1 MKAVIPVP
9 VIAACAEIMPNRE
22 THASLDSL
30 FMHAGA
36 PGDPPQGSKP
46 VKVQEWL
53 RRINK
58 DDSVE
63 PLNILGRLIEG
74 YMEEPPPEGG
84 PSDDFPAPTETEVQA
99 QLRKA
104 LARYELQYVR
114 SGKITGAVGTPSRS
128 LEDFIRDKDVPLLE
142 QEFTRALSNVKGSPR
157 EAVSA
162 ASNILETF
170 CKIYIAEEGLE
181 MPAKQDLKPVW
192 NVVRKDLGFDPS
204 VVEDKDLQVI
214 LTGLFAIVEGIGAL
228 RTHASSAHGAGK
240 NSYKLEP
247 RHAKLAIHSA
257 HTVTLFVLESWNRK
271 KQRVLTGKSV
281 AVSPQ
286 QRVNSRL

>member
-9 VIAACAEIMPNRE
+9 VIAACAQIMRDRE

-36 PGDPPQGSKP
+36 PGDPPEGSKP

-84 PSDDFPAPTETEVQA
+84 PFDDFPPPKETEIQA
-99 QLRKA
+99 KLCKA

-128 LEDFIRDKDVPLLE
+128 LNDFIRDKDIPLLD
-142 QEFTRALSNVKGSPR
+142 QEFTRALSNVERNPR

-162 ASNILETF
+162 ASNILESV
-170 CKIYIAEEGLE
+170 CKVYIAEEGLG

-192 NVVRKDLGFDPS
+192 NVVRRDLGFDPS
-204 VVEDKDLQVI
+204 VVEDQDLQVI
-214 LTGLFAIVEGIGAL
+214 LTGLFAIVDGIGAL

-240 NSYKLEP
+240 TSYKLEP

-271 KQRVLTGKSV
+271 KQRVLTGKSIGQPP
-281 AVSPQ
+281 AA
-286 QRVNSRL
+286 L